1 MAWKKAPLVC
11 KPFGYM
17 AKNYA
22 IVGMFKVEERVSSSN
37 AVRQSESSI
46 RLGLEPENCDTKCHE
61 IDWFDRYRI

>member
-37 AVRQSESSI
+37 TVRSPKVALAYE
-46 RLGLEPENCDTKCHE
+46 
-61 IDWFDRYRI
+61 